1 MILSHILP
9 ILSILHLNIKGA
21 AVSLVRLTHRG
32 AFGSLLGGARADVKQ
47 NKGGG
52 SDLFL

>member
-9 ILSILHLNIKGA
+9 ISSMMNINIQVMLCSWFDLHIA
-21 AVSLVRLTHRG
+21 G